1 MLRISTVAR
10 SVPLMRLSLLCPT
23 PPSRG
28 IGGAPVV
35 ELLVILAVGVGHFP
49 VFDRNT
55 FKPG

>member
-1 MLRISTVAR
+1 
-10 SVPLMRLSLLCPT
+10 MRLSLLCPT

-49 VFDRNT
+49 VFDRIRSNA
-55 FKPG
+55 GDHEV